1 MPRHRT
7 CLSCAGA
14 CVTPVRV
21 CAECQRATIRE
32 LSRVLHSLERWS
44 ILVEGLLSPPAAS
57 GALRVGASLAPP
69 LLQSTALRSVAK
81 AQLYG
86 RRA

>member
-1 MPRHRT
+1 MPRHLI

-32 LSRVLHSLERWS
+32 LSRVLQSLERWS
-44 ILVEGLLSPPAAS
+44 ILVERLLSPPAAS

-69 LLQSTALRSVAK
+69 LLQSTALGSVAE

>member
-69 LLQSTALRSVAK
+69 LLQSTALGSVAE

>member
-1 MPRHRT
+1 MPRHLT
-7 CLSCAGA
+7 CLSCAGT

-57 GALRVGASLAPP
+57 GALRVKASLAPP
-69 LLQSTALRSVAK
+69 RPAPALGSVAE